1 MKFHGKT
8 HNQHSKVK
16 VPIHRSPHA
25 VMGQTAK
32 KIQVFTQK
40 LTNLVASTPVNNVR
54 PDRNTW
60 LSRLAVFSN
69 VFPTHLEASLHLSQ
83 VELRSIP
90 ELRSASTLLS
100 ERQARAKQLVI
111 KKQIKSPMSH
121 PKATICLVW
130 VETTTLFKA
139 SKSR

>member
-1 MKFHGKT
+1 LDE
-8 HNQHSKVK
+8 
-16 VPIHRSPHA
+16 PIGRF
-25 VMGQTAK
+25 
-32 KIQVFTQK
+32 IQ
-40 LTNLVASTPVNNVR
+40 R
-54 PDRNTW
+54 
-60 LSRLAVFSN
+60 FSN
-69 VFPTHLEASLHLSQ
+69 VSTQRNEVDHLEASLHLSQ

-121 PKATICLVW
+121 PKATICLFW